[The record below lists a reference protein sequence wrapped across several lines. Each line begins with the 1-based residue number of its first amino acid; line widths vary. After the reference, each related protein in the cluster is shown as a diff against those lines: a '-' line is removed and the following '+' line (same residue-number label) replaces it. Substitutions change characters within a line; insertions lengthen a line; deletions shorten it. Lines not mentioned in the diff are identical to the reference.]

1 MNLYNELGFLSYDA
15 IEAAAPSSW
24 CYVIIGARQVGKTY
38 GALKRVLDKDI
49 KHILLRRTNEEVL
62 FIGANE
68 TLNPYNVFSPEYDI
82 RLKQTKKILEVWNYK
97 GEEEK
102 SFNGLIMGLP
112 TVSHIRGFN
121 GSAYTDII
129 FDEFIPE
136 KHVIVRKT
144 EGDALLNAY
153 TTINGNRELNGA
165 PPLKMWLLSNSN
177 RIDSPILEALNLTDP
192 VLKMRDKKRELYTLQ
207 SGITIIQPFSK
218 GVIEKRTKTALL
230 KHLESDKNAFYK
242 MAVENEFAYDDA
254 SRVKVLNM
262 KYFRPLCSIG
272 ELYFYDND
280 NDKRIYCCRVA
291 HKKSRFETTPFYIQ
305 KFIKEWNY
313 LFDWYRA
320 EWLYFADLRLLTL
333 FRTYFN
339 IDF

>member
-1 MNLYNELGFLSYDA
+1 MKMNLYNELGYLNYDA
-15 IEAAAPSSW
+15 IEAAAPGSW

-97 GEEEK
+97 SEEEK

-165 PPLKMWLLSNSN
+165 PPLKIWLLSNSN

-192 VLKMRDKKRELYTLQ
+192 VLKMRDKKRELMTLD

-218 GVIEKRTKTALL
+218 GIIRQRTQTALL
-230 KHLESDKNAFYK
+230 KHLEGDKNAFYK
-242 MAVENEFAYDDA
+242 MAVENEFAYDDS

-262 KYFRPLCSIG
+262 KYEIVNKSI
-272 ELYFYDND
+272 YFSIIRN
-280 NDKRIYCCRVA
+280 
-291 HKKSRFETTPFYIQ
+291 
-305 KFIKEWNY
+305 
-313 LFDWYRA
+313 
-320 EWLYFADLRLLTL
+320 
-333 FRTYFN
+333 
-339 IDF
+339 